1 MPKPRRDKVQR
12 KKKKRRFKEKINEDV
27 QDKITVSM
35 HKEHTVDTL
44 MLFVDF

>member
-35 HKEHTVDTL
+35 LIEHTVDTL